1 MASALLSIFFLI
13 ASVRITSKDASSP
26 ETACGKKTWPIPI
39 ERLASTTQLPI
50 MSPITISYCFLRS
63 AVRSTASSGRD
74 VPIAT
79 KKKLMMY
86 SGMLRIA
93 ESTMTD

>member
-50 MSPITISYCFLRS
+50 MSPITISYCFYEALLGQPQVPEERF
-63 AVRSTASSGRD
+63 
-74 VPIAT
+74 PIAT
-79 KKKLMMY
+79 KKLMMY

-93 ESTMTD
+93 ESIMTD